1 MVQPRASR
9 SVRSPD
15 AQGGVCSWG
24 QLSALVGQS
33 QMVLE
38 EVCARLEVELLSY
51 LSIPWPKDLAYAA
64 VLARKC

>member
-1 MVQPRASR
+1 M
-9 SVRSPD
+9 
-15 AQGGVCSWG
+15 
-24 QLSALVGQS
+24 QLGPVSALVGQS

-64 VLARKC
+64 VLVRKC